1 MAMDILH
8 SSGGRS
14 NLWNRNFSFLV
25 IANLLLHAAVYM
37 LFPVFHHWMVR
48 QWHCSDLYAGGVT
61 AVFGISLFLPGLFNN
76 YLVDTY
82 KRQSVCI
89 RSILLLALISLA
101 YPYVEH
107 FQTLWLLWMI
117 QGAAF
122 AVVLMA
128 TGSTLVIDVTPSQ
141 KRNQANVCFTW
152 AGIFGMIAGLMGG
165 YHAETLL
172 TFPQLTYCSAFL
184 SVGAILL
191 ISMVTVTF
199 RAPLEL
205 PLLSFDRFILF
216 RSLGP
221 GLNMMAVP
229 FVLGMILS
237 TIYDSFFYLCI
248 GGGFICFLFLKAAT
262 VTRADG
268 RLLVTI
274 GQLLT
279 GAGLLVLYYSDAG
292 IHLWGAGFLIGL
304 GAAASISQFLFVMIQ
319 LPLHCERGTGY
330 HTYQLLWEL
339 GILLGVMSGKW
350 TAATPS
356 GNPFIVA
363 LVVCL
368 VGLIAYQL
376 AVNRYYRKQMER
388 RKI

>member
-1 MAMDILH
+1 MEPEFQLFGDSQPAVACSCVH
-8 SSGGRS
+8 AVSGFSSLDGKTVALFRPVCRRGDRCFRYITLPSGAFQQLSGRY
-14 NLWNRNFSFLV
+14 
-25 IANLLLHAAVYM
+25 IQAAVCLYTQH
-37 LFPVFHHWMVR
+37 PVVGTH
-48 QWHCSDLYAGGVT
+48 Q
-61 AVFGISLFLPGLFNN
+61 PG
-76 YLVDTY
+76 
-82 KRQSVCI
+82 
-89 RSILLLALISLA
+89 

-376 AVNRYYRKQMER
+376 AVHRYYRKQMER

>member
-1 MAMDILH
+1 MDMLH
-8 SSGGRS
+8 SLGGRS

-37 LFPVFHHWMVR
+37 LFPVFHHWMTR

-82 KRQSVCI
+82 KRQAVCV
-89 RSILLLALISLA
+89 RSILVLALISLA

-107 FQTLWLLWMI
+107 FQTLWFLWMI

-122 AVVLMA
+122 AIVLMA

-141 KRNQANVCFTW
+141 KRNQANTSFTW
-152 AGIFGMIAGLMGG
+152 AGIFGMMAGLTGG
-165 YHAETLL
+165 YHAESLL
-172 TFPQLTYCSAFL
+172 TFPQLTYCSALL

-191 ISMVTVTF
+191 ISMVSVSF

-229 FVLGMILS
+229 FVLGIVFG

-248 GGGFICFLFLKAAT
+248 GGGFICFLLLRAANA
-262 VTRADG
+262 VRADG
-268 RLLVTI
+268 RMLVAL

-279 GAGLLVLYYSDAG
+279 GAGLSVLYFSDAG
-292 IHLWGAGFLIGL
+292 IHLWGAGFLIGF

-350 TAATPS
+350 IVTFPF
-356 GNPFIVA
+356 GNPFMVA
-363 LVVCL
+363 LLICL
-368 VGLIAYQL
+368 AGLFVYQ
-376 AVNRYYRKQMER
+376 AGVHRYYRRHMEQ
-388 RKI
+388 RKN

>member
-1 MAMDILH
+1 MDMLH
-8 SSGGRS
+8 SLGGRG

-25 IANLLLHAAVYM
+25 AANLLLHAAVYM
-37 LFPVFHHWMVR
+37 LFPVFHHWMTR

-76 YLVDTY
+76 YLVDAY
-82 KRQSVCI
+82 KRQAVCV
-89 RSILLLALISLA
+89 RSILVLALISLS

-107 FQTLWLLWMI
+107 FQTIWFLWMI

-122 AVVLMA
+122 AIVLMA

-141 KRNQANVCFTW
+141 KRNQANTSFTW
-152 AGIFGMIAGLMGG
+152 AGIFGMMVGLTGG
-165 YHAETLL
+165 YHAEFLL
-172 TFPQLTYCSAFL
+172 TFPQLTYCSALL

-191 ISMVTVTF
+191 ISMVSVSF

-229 FVLGMILS
+229 FVLGMVFG

-248 GGGFICFLFLKAAT
+248 GGGFICFLFLKATTA
-262 VTRADG
+262 VRADG
-268 RLLVTI
+268 RLLVAL

-279 GAGLLVLYYSDAG
+279 GAGLSVLYFSDAG
-292 IHLWGAGFLIGL
+292 IHLWGAGFLIGF

-350 TAATPS
+350 VIASPS
-356 GNPFIVA
+356 GNPFLVA
-363 LVVCL
+363 LSVCMLGLL
-368 VGLIAYQL
+368 VYQTRIH
-376 AVNRYYRKQMER
+376 RYYRRHMEQ
-388 RKI
+388 RKN

>member
-1 MAMDILH
+1 MDMLH
-8 SSGGRS
+8 SSGSRS

-37 LFPVFHHWMVR
+37 LFPVFHHWMTK

-82 KRQSVCI
+82 KRQAVCV
-89 RSILLLALISLA
+89 RSIFVLALISLA

-107 FQTLWLLWMI
+107 FQTLWFLWMI

-122 AVVLMA
+122 AIVLMA

-141 KRNQANVCFTW
+141 KRNQANTSFTW
-152 AGIFGMIAGLMGG
+152 AGIFGMMAGLIGG
-165 YHAETLL
+165 HQAESLL
-172 TFPQLTYCSAFL
+172 TFPQLTYCSALL

-191 ISMVTVTF
+191 ISMVSVSF

-229 FVLGMILS
+229 IVLGIVFG

-262 VTRADG
+262 TVRADG
-268 RLLVTI
+268 RLLVTL

-279 GAGLLVLYYSDAG
+279 GAGLSVLYFSDAG
-292 IHLWGAGFLIGL
+292 IHLWGAGFLIGF

-350 TAATPS
+350 TVASPS
-356 GNPFIVA
+356 GHPFMVA
-363 LVVCL
+363 LLVCL
-368 VGLIAYQL
+368 AGMLVYQ
-376 AVNRYYRKQMER
+376 ASVHRYYCRHMNR
-388 RKI
+388 RKK

>member
-1 MAMDILH
+1 MGLD
-8 SSGGRS
+8 
-14 NLWNRNFSFLV
+14 FSFKKLMKV
-25 IANLLLHAAVYM
+25 
-37 LFPVFHHWMVR
+37 
-48 QWHCSDLYAGGVT
+48 GGT
-61 AVFGISLFLPGLFNN
+61 AVTGAITIVTGMMFVGYGTGLALGWGHMNALFLGGMLSMSSTTIIFKAFDDMGLRRQKFAGVVLGI
-76 YLVDTY
+76 LV
-82 KRQSVCI
+82 
-89 RSILLLALISLA
+89 
-101 YPYVEH
+101 VED
-107 FQTLWLLWMI
+107 L
-117 QGAAF
+117 F

-376 AVNRYYRKQMER
+376 AVHRYYRKQMER